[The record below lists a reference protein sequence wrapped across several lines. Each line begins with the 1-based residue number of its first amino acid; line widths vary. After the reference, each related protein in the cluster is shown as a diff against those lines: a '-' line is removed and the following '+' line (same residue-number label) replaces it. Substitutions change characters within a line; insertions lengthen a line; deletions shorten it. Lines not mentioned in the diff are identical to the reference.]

1 MSKAAKAIFGGSDR
15 TAQRKT
21 EAQNNLSREFIQK
34 QMGQGQQALSQGFGG
49 AYNLLSGAIPQQ
61 AQAFQQG
68 NMAAQNYLIGGMP
81 AFQNAIMGGPMN
93 YGKTYSPQPFQM
105 QIPQM
110 NTQQFAPQFNP
121 LAGGQ

>member
-1 MSKAAKAIFGGSDR
+1 
-15 TAQRKT
+15 
-21 EAQNNLSREFIQK
+21 
-34 QMGQGQQALSQGFGG
+34 MGEGQQALSQGFGG

-93 YGKTYSPQPFQM
+93 YGQSYQPQPFQM